1 LRWRSPARA
10 CRANERNGAGG
21 RERGLAGCS
30 LKHGNTERGIHE
42 IGARNAPLCQQA
54 SGVVEDDGSVD
65 PGGAVRIGWVGGLD
79 RSKALF
85 EEVAQ
90 RAGHTLEMHEGHV
103 GGRGSTILEG
113 VVARCD
119 VLVIVTELNSH
130 GGVMHAKRLARR
142 AGRRSVLV
150 RKGSV
155 TSLQRVI
162 ASLAGDTLRP
172 CEAQKATGESCMLN
186 AGRGAPGATP

>member
-1 LRWRSPARA
+1 
-10 CRANERNGAGG
+10 
-21 RERGLAGCS
+21 
-30 LKHGNTERGIHE
+30 
-42 IGARNAPLCQQA
+42 
-54 SGVVEDDGSVD
+54 
-65 PGGAVRIGWVGGLD
+65 VRIGWVGGLD

-162 ASLAGDTLRP
+162 ASLGGEALGACESQKPKGEP
-172 CEAQKATGESCMLN
+172 CMPSVW
-186 AGRGAPGATP
+186 RGAPGASP

>member
-1 LRWRSPARA
+1 
-10 CRANERNGAGG
+10 
-21 RERGLAGCS
+21 
-30 LKHGNTERGIHE
+30 
-42 IGARNAPLCQQA
+42 
-54 SGVVEDDGSVD
+54 
-65 PGGAVRIGWVGGLD
+65 VRIGWVGGLD

-103 GGRGSTILEG
+103 GGRGSAILEG

-162 ASLAGDTLRP
+162 ASLGGDVLPRS
-172 CEAQKATGESCMLN
+172 ESQHATGESCMPSVW
-186 AGRGAPGATP
+186 RGAPGESP

>member
-1 LRWRSPARA
+1 M
-10 CRANERNGAGG
+10 
-21 RERGLAGCS
+21 
-30 LKHGNTERGIHE
+30 
-42 IGARNAPLCQQA
+42 
-54 SGVVEDDGSVD
+54 
-65 PGGAVRIGWVGGLD
+65 RIGWVGGLD

-155 TSLQRVI
+155 TALQRVI
-162 ASLAGDTLRP
+162 ASLGGDTRAS
-172 CEAQKATGESCMLN
+172 CKAQKPTGESCMPN
-186 AGRGAPGATP
+186 AWRGAPGATP